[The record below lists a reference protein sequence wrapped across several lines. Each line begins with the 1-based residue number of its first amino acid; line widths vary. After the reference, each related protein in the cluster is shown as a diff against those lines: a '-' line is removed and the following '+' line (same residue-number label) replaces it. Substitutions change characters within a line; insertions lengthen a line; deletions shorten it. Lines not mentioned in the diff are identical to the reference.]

1 MSHGAVV
8 HASIWERSAGR
19 VERVRRDR
27 EASLAGSAFLVAL
40 PGRLRATYPGLSVGE
55 VEALVLPAWG
65 LWFRGRLGREALDG
79 LVAGV
84 LEGEKT

>member
-8 HASIWERSAGR
+8 HASMGERSAGR

-27 EASLAGSAFLVAL
+27 EASVAGSAFLVAL
-40 PGRLRATYPGLSVGE
+40 PGRLRATYPGLSEEQVG
-55 VEALVLPAWG
+55 ALVLPAWG
-65 LWFRGRLGREALDG
+65 LWFRGRLSRGALDG

-84 LEGEKT
+84 LEGDRG